1 MTMSTTVTEVAPD
14 IFRICTHVADFDLQ
28 FNQFLVR
35 DDEPL
40 LYHTGMKCLLPSVCD
55 AVSSIIDPADVRW
68 IGYSHF
74 EVDECGALNDWLAI
88 APKAQAICGVVA
100 GLVNLNDFADRPP
113 RILET
118 GEAVETGAKRFRY
131 YPTPHLPH
139 AWDAG
144 MLYEETQSAL
154 FCSDLFH
161 QLGDVEAVS
170 ETADVVGR
178 FEHTLKTYNDSPFAN
193 YMPYTELSRKH
204 LEALSALAPRV
215 LLPMHGS
222 AYRGDGTEAIRG
234 LTEVMRREAVRL

>member
-1 MTMSTTVTEVAPD
+1 MSTSVTEVAPD
-14 IFRICTHVADFDLQ
+14 IFRICTYVAEFELQ

-40 LYHTGMKCLLPSVCD
+40 LYHTGMRGLFPAVRD
-55 AVSSIIDPADVRW
+55 AVGSVIDPAELRW

-74 EVDECGALNDWLAI
+74 EADECGSLNAWLAV
-88 APKAQAICGVVA
+88 APRAQAFCGMVA

-113 RILET
+113 RIVEADEVIET
-118 GEAVETGAKRFRY
+118 GRKRYRFR
-131 YPTPHLPH
+131 PTPHLPH

-144 MLYEETQSAL
+144 MLYEETEAAL

-193 YMPYTELSRKH
+193 YMTYTELSERH
-204 LEALSALAPRV
+204 LEGLAGFAPRV

-222 AYRGDGTEAIRG
+222 AYRGDGANAIRG
-234 LTEVMRREAVRL
+234 LAEVLRREAVRV